1 MKRSRLD
8 YKTLAEIEK
17 ALASLPY
24 PLYVQRQGRG
34 PVQVADTKG
43 NFIQLTSYNQLPFLL
58 LFIQANCSQ
67 S

>member
-1 MKRSRLD
+1 MKRKRLSF
-8 YKTLAEIEK
+8 TELTEIERK
-17 ALASLPY
+17 LASLPY

-43 NFIQLTSYNQLPFLL
+43 NFIQLTSYNQLPILL